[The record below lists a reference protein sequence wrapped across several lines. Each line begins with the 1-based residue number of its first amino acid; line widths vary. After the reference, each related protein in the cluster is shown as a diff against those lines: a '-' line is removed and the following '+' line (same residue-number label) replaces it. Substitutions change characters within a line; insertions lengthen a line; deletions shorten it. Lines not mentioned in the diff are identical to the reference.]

1 MEKLLSLKGMR
12 GKITQ
17 QHLCSKNGRDKVGFA
32 GRFWGDR
39 RPATPT
45 TPWGGGGGGGG
56 QLQIIENMVSSVT
69 STSFKVR
76 VQI

>member
-17 QHLCSKNGRDKVGFA
+17 QQTQVRLHLCSKNGRDKMGFA
-32 GRFWGDR
+32 GRFWADR

-45 TPWGGGGGGGG
+45 IPWGLGGGGWG
-56 QLQIIENMVSSVT
+56 QT
-69 STSFKVR
+69 
-76 VQI
+76 